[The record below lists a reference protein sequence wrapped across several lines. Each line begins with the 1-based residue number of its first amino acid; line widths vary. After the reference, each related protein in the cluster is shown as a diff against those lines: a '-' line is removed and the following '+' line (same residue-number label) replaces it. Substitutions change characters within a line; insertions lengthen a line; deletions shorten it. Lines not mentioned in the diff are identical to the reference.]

1 MKISTMDFDPNQ
13 EPLLAIVVSDCRK
26 KGILPS
32 AIKTALINDRIIQA
46 VWANPNSTKQERL
59 DAIALTQAGINAQ
72 QRLIDICLHSV
83 NGEAPAIACHSAPE
97 VKQVSAVA
105 AIVPDNDGDDDEIL
119 DTY

>member
-1 MKISTMDFDPNQ
+1 MKISTMDFDPIQ

-26 KGILPS
+26 KGILPT

-83 NGEAPAIACHSAPE
+83 NEESPAMAYASTPE
-97 VKQVSAVA
+97 RKEVAA
-105 AIVPDNDGDDDEIL
+105 AIVPENDSDDLDEIL